1 MTNWL
6 KRDIIGGKKEMKSKE
21 PKCDCANVVGSN
33 QVCDICQGVE
43 KSFADG
49 SLIPDQHLKKE
60 HLAKEYHH
68 EGYLKLTEYP
78 PISWELY
85 PFCNDNYLTIRL
97 PKAPNIL
104 YRWMMTLFFGFRWKR
119 IK

>member
-1 MTNWL
+1 
-6 KRDIIGGKKEMKSKE
+6 MKSKE
-21 PKCDCANVVGSN
+21 PKCDCADVIDHN
-33 QVCDICQGVE
+33 QVCDICQDV
-43 KSFADG
+43 
-49 SLIPDQHLKKE
+49 
-60 HLAKEYHH
+60 KEYHY
-68 EGYLKLTEYP
+68 EGNLKITEYP

-97 PKAPNIL
+97 PKAPNIF

>member
-1 MTNWL
+1 M
-6 KRDIIGGKKEMKSKE
+6 KKKSKK
-21 PKCDCANVVGSN
+21 PKCDCADVVSSN
-33 QVCDICQGVE
+33 QVCDSCQGVE
-43 KSFADG
+43 ESFVDG

-97 PKAPNIL
+97 PKAPNIF

>member
-1 MTNWL
+1 M
-6 KRDIIGGKKEMKSKE
+6 KKKSKE
-21 PKCDCANVVGSN
+21 PKCDCADVIDRN
-33 QVCDICQGVE
+33 QVCDICQDV
-43 KSFADG
+43 
-49 SLIPDQHLKKE
+49 
-60 HLAKEYHH
+60 KEYHH
-68 EGYLKLTEYP
+68 EGYLTITEYP

-97 PKAPNIL
+97 PKAPNIF

>member
-1 MTNWL
+1 M
-6 KRDIIGGKKEMKSKE
+6 KKKSKK
-21 PKCDCANVVGSN
+21 PKCDCANVIGRN
-33 QVCDICQGVE
+33 QVCDICQGV
-43 KSFADG
+43 
-49 SLIPDQHLKKE
+49 
-60 HLAKEYHH
+60 KEYYH

-85 PFCNDNYLTIRL
+85 PFCNDKYVTIRL
-97 PKAPNIL
+97 PKAPNIF

>member
-1 MTNWL
+1 M
-6 KRDIIGGKKEMKSKE
+6 KRKSKE
-21 PKCDCANVVGSN
+21 PKCDCADVIGRN
-33 QVCDICQGVE
+33 QVCDICQGV
-43 KSFADG
+43 
-49 SLIPDQHLKKE
+49 
-60 HLAKEYHH
+60 KEYHH

-119 IK
+119 VK